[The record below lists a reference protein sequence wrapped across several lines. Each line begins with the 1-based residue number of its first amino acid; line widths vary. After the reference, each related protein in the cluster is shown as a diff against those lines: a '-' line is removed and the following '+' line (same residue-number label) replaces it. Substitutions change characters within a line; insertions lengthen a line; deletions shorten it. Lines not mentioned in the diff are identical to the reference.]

1 MVYSLHITWLYP
13 ELMNVYGDRGN
24 VRTLEQ
30 RCRWRG
36 IEASVARVG
45 VGDVLT
51 AGDTDIYFF
60 GGGQDREQIAVAADL
75 AGRLRDVVRQDIEED
90 AVALTVCGGYQLFGH
105 YYRPWNTQAE
115 TGTTPEGQEELPGIG
130 VFDAVSD
137 AGPDRFIGNV
147 LSETLWGTLVGFEN
161 HSGRT
166 FLGKGTHPF
175 GKVVVGHGNNGQ
187 DSTEGA
193 ITRNAFGC
201 YLHGSLLPK
210 NPAFADHLLG
220 LALTRKY
227 GPTASLAPL
236 DDAAELRAHDTAATR
251 ARRTH

>member
-1 MVYSLHITWLYP
+1 MYSLRITWLYP

-45 VGDVLT
+45 VGDALT

-60 GGGQDREQIAVAADL
+60 GGGQDREQVAVAANL
-75 AGRLRDVVRQDIEED
+75 AGRLHDAVRQDIAED

-115 TGTTPEGQEELPGIG
+115 TDVTAEGQEELPGIG

-137 AGPDRFIGNV
+137 AGPNRFIGNV
-147 LSETLWGTLVGFEN
+147 LSETPWGTLVGFEN

-166 FLGKGTHPF
+166 FLGAGTRPF

-187 DSTEGA
+187 DGTEGA

-220 LALTRKY
+220 LALARKY
-227 GPTASLAPL
+227 GVAATLAPL
-236 DDAAELRAHDTAATR
+236 DDTAELRAHAAAAIR
-251 ARRTH
+251 ARQTH

>member
-1 MVYSLHITWLYP
+1 MYSLRITWLYP
-13 ELMNVYGDRGN
+13 DLMNVYGDRGN

-30 RCRWRG
+30 RCHWRG
-36 IEASVARVG
+36 IEASVARVS
-45 VGDVLT
+45 VSDALT

-75 AGRLRDVVRQDIEED
+75 AGAFKTWCGRTSNKTRLHSPCAAATSFSGVITVPGTPRAEADV
-90 AVALTVCGGYQLFGH
+90 A
-105 YYRPWNTQAE
+105 
-115 TGTTPEGQEELPGIG
+115 PEGQEELPGIG

-147 LSETLWGTLVGFEN
+147 LSETPWGTLVGFEN

-166 FLGKGTHPF
+166 FLGAGTRPF

-187 DSTEGA
+187 DGTEGA

-227 GPTASLAPL
+227 GAAATLAPL
-236 DDAAELRAHDTAATR
+236 DDDTELRAHVAAVTR
-251 ARRTH
+251 ARQTH

>member
-1 MVYSLHITWLYP
+1 MYSLRITWLYP

-30 RCRWRG
+30 RCHWRG
-36 IEASVARVG
+36 IDVSVVRVS
-45 VGDVLT
+45 VGDALT

-75 AGRLRDVVRQDIEED
+75 AGRLRDAVRQDIAED

-105 YYRPWNTQAE
+105 HYRPWNTQAE
-115 TGTTPEGQEELPGIG
+115 TPDAAPEQEELPGIG

-137 AGPDRFIGNV
+137 AGPGRFIGNV
-147 LSETLWGTLVGFEN
+147 LSETPWGTLVGFEN

-166 FLGKGTHPF
+166 FLGEGTRPF
-175 GKVVVGHGNNGQ
+175 GKVIVGHGNNGQ
-187 DSTEGA
+187 DGTEGA
-193 ITRNAFGC
+193 VTRNAFGC

-220 LALTRKY
+220 LALRRKY
-227 GPTASLAPL
+227 GADIVLAPL
-236 DDAAELRAHDTAATR
+236 DDAAELRAHTAAATR
-251 ARRTH
+251 ARQTH